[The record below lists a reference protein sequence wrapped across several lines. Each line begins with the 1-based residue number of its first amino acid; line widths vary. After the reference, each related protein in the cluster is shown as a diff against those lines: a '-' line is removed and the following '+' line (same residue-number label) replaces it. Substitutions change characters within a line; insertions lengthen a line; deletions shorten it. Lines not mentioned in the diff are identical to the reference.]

1 MFRMRSVKKHA
12 FGDIGD
18 SLSGRAKLRYKQ
30 IFKNLLASLFTTDF
44 FDIRREKKLKCQDKD
59 KNQLRKSRGGG

>member
-30 IFKNLLASLFTTDF
+30 IFKNLLASLFTTDL
-44 FDIRREKKLKCQDKD
+44 FDIRGDLLKSIPCV
-59 KNQLRKSRGGG
+59 SV